1 MRAVLSSILPGVDDL
16 IVILVAV
23 VVLFGGTQLPK
34 LARNTGE
41 ALKEFR
47 KAHNEAVDPA
57 AGAAGAPGAAVA
69 PAPAAVYTGPSVAAA
84 STPVLPAA
92 AAPAGVGQAAGRVP
106 GAEDVVTVSRSD
118 LDALI
123 AERVARAQAEAPKAG
138 S

>member
-1 MRAVLSSILPGVDDL
+1 VLSSIFSGWDDL

-47 KAHNEAVDPA
+47 KSHSEAESA
-57 AGAAGAPGAAVA
+57 SAAVS
-69 PAPAAVYTGPSVAAA
+69 APAAPPVTPAALPSTAQVSGPS
-84 STPVLPAA
+84 
-92 AAPAGVGQAAGRVP
+92 PAGNG
-106 GAEDVVTVSRSD
+106 DTVTVTQAQ
-118 LDALI
+118 LDAMV
-123 AERVARAQAEAPKAG
+123 ADRVAQSQAEGPKAG